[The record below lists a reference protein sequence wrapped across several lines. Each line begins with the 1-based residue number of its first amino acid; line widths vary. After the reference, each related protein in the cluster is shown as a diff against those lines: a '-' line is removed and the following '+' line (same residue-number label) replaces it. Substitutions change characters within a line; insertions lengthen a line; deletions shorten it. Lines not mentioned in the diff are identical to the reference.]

1 MRIRTTLILIGLV
14 GNILLAAVLYGLYSW
29 RENTQREY
37 SSESLVTTYEAAW
50 FQTLE
55 TSFDTISSWLPNGER
70 GTFWDPENEIFP
82 EEELSSPEDEYKNP
96 LIEFI
101 TTKNTGEAG
110 YLLDLMFEFDLDEGN
125 LSYVMAYYPDGNRFY
140 CSSALDLSGID
151 PCNPKAEPDFFS
163 NLEEYI
169 TDASRR
175 PRRTLSTIIDVSGK
189 EISTLNQAMAF
200 PIKAFSNNA

>member
-70 GTFWDPENEIFP
+70 GTFWDPENENFH
-82 EEELSSPEDEYKNP
+82 EEEISSPEDEYKN
-96 LIEFI
+96 
-101 TTKNTGEAG
+101 N
-110 YLLDLMFEFDLDEGN
+110 
-125 LSYVMAYYPDGNRFY
+125 
-140 CSSALDLSGID
+140 
-151 PCNPKAEPDFFS
+151 
-163 NLEEYI
+163 
-169 TDASRR
+169 
-175 PRRTLSTIIDVSGK
+175 
-189 EISTLNQAMAF
+189 
-200 PIKAFSNNA
+200 